1 MILHLV
7 SILLRATERIHI
19 PWVIMLPPEII
30 AGNAVMLIVLQAAI
44 HATLEH
50 YWRTHDAS

>member
-19 PWVIMLPPEII
+19 PWVIMLLPEII

-44 HATLEH
+44 HAALEH